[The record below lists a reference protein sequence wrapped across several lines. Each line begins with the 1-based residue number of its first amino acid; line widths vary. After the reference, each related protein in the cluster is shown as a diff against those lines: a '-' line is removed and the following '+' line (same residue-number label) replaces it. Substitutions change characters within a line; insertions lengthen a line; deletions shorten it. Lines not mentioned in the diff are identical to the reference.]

1 MLDYLAR
8 YVFRV
13 AITNSRIVGL
23 DDDGVTIRHKHRK
36 SIRWRTCRSRGQEF
50 MRRFLQHVLP
60 KGLHK
65 VRYLGLW
72 HPAKRDLAARARQL
86 LLLDRP
92 APPHQAG
99 TTEDAADR
107 PAEAPEPAEPR
118 ICPCCTTGHL
128 VRIRRLTPK
137 QAMGP

>member
-1 MLDYLAR
+1 
-8 YVFRV
+8 
-13 AITNSRIVGL
+13 
-23 DDDGVTIRHKHRK
+23 
-36 SIRWRTCRSRGQEF
+36 

-65 VRYLGLW
+65 VRYFGLW
-72 HPAKRDLAARARQL
+72 HPAKRDLAARARL
-86 LLLDRP
+86 LLRLERP

-107 PAEAPEPAEPR
+107 PAKPPGPAEPR

-128 VRIRRLTPK
+128 VRVRRLSPK